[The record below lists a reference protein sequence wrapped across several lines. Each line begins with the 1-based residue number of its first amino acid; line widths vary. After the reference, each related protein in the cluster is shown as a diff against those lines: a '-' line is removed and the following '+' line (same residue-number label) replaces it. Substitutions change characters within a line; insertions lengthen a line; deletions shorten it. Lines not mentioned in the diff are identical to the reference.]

1 MRESYNLAKALFP
14 KNLVSKHWDIYPSRY
29 REVLFDDEKLKNFRS
44 NELSFKFNDSLEKAI
59 KSRTKR
65 VLDELKKITGE
76 NFIEQNKEIFSG
88 NPKTLNIGDKEY
100 DYHDLFIIYFFHT
113 LFPFL
118 KEKSKKDHFF
128 VTEIGGGYG
137 GLIHKIK
144 RSFPN
149 AVCLLF
155 DLPEQNYTSNFYLK
169 QLHPK
174 AKVLNL
180 ATLMKIKSVESV
192 EDLELEKNDLLEFD
206 FLILPG
212 YLINKVQDGF
222 IDVFINT
229 RSFMEMNINTVSFY
243 FSHIHR
249 TIIQDGI
256 FYCVNR
262 YKKKTSGDIIKFKQL
277 PFDKKWRFEISRKS
291 FSQPLIHEGLLRRIN
306 TENIKLKRAFSK
318 LKPYDIEFFKS
329 LV

>member
-1 MRESYNLAKALFP
+1 MQGSYHLAKALFP
-14 KNLVSKHWDIYPSRY
+14 KNLISKHWDIYPSSF
-29 REVLFDDEKLKNFRS
+29 REVLFDNEKLKNFRS
-44 NELSFKFNDSLEKAI
+44 NELSFKFNDSLEKAM
-59 KSRTKR
+59 KSRTAR
-65 VLDELKKITGE
+65 VLNKLKKITGE
-76 NFIEQNKEIFSG
+76 SFIEKNKEIFSG
-88 NPKTLNIGDKEY
+88 NPKTLDIGNNEY

-118 KEKSKKDHFF
+118 KEKSKKNRFF

-137 GLIHKIK
+137 GLIHSIK
-144 RSFPN
+144 KNFPN

-180 ATLMKIKSVESV
+180 ETLMKIKSVESV

-262 YKKKTSGDIIKFKQL
+262 YQKKTSGDIIKFKQL
-277 PFDKKWRFEISRKS
+277 PFDKKWKFEISRQS
-291 FSQPLIHEGLLRRIN
+291 FSQALIHEGLLRRTN
-306 TENIKLKRAFSK
+306 AENINLKRALSK

-329 LV
+329 LI